1 MSRLRTTASR
11 GTVLVEG
18 RSLPARAR
26 LEPRLHAYAR
36 HGSIRRP
43 LVVRGPTPPAW
54 GRLIPTSAPDRRDAN
69 LTRLLAAP
77 DGEDRAAFEDAR
89 RRDVLPQVR
98 VLTGGEW
105 RTAGVL
111 RDLPSLVRRD
121 QAVPIDLR
129 GVEGRTLRVRVD
141 GPPGL
146 WAIDRAVVAFDSG
159 EPVRETRVLL
169 SRAVGEHDE
178 ADRTALLRRADG
190 RRHSLRPRTDS
201 VLLAFDAPPER
212 PGFHRTVLAEATG
225 YYNVIV
231 PADGDPQ
238 REALRRL
245 IDEPGAVARFALER
259 LPQRPVVAPR

>member
-129 GVEGRTLRVRVD
+129 GVEGPTLRVRID

-146 WAIDRAVVAFDSG
+146 WSIDRAVVAFDTG
-159 EPVRETRVLL
+159 EPVQETRVLL
-169 SRAVGEHDE
+169 SRAVGGRDE
-178 ADRTALLRRADG
+178 VDRALLLRRADG
-190 RRHSLRPRTDS
+190 VATRCGPGPTPFSSLSRRRRSARACTAPCSPRPPATTTS
-201 VLLAFDAPPER
+201 SSPPR
-212 PGFHRTVLAEATG
+212 ASRSA
-225 YYNVIV
+225 
-231 PADGDPQ
+231 
-238 REALRRL
+238 RRFS
-245 IDEPGAVARFALER
+245 A
-259 LPQRPVVAPR
+259 